1 MSSVKWPLRQFVYKN
16 TYVWNE
22 EEEATGVE
30 HALRIT
36 LFLPQLKL
44 GLLIAWEILLVM
56 WKLRNKEEFRN

>member
-1 MSSVKWPLRQFVYKN
+1 
-16 TYVWNE
+16 VWNE

-44 GLLIAWEILLVM
+44 GLLIA
-56 WKLRNKEEFRN
+56 

>member
-1 MSSVKWPLRQFVYKN
+1 
-16 TYVWNE
+16 
-22 EEEATGVE
+22 
-30 HALRIT
+30 LRIT